1 MSRIGRMPVPIP
13 SGATV
18 ALAGRQVEVKGPK
31 GCLTVD
37 LPDGIQLEL
46 AEGEAR
52 LSRRDESKPQKSLHG
67 LARALVANAVTGV
80 TQGFMKKLEI
90 QGVGYRAEVK
100 GKELRLALGYSHPVV
115 YAIPE
120 GIEIKVERNTQLE
133 VSGFDRQQVGQVAAE
148 IRSLRKPDPYKGK
161 GIRYAGEHIRIKAG
175 KSGVK

>member
-31 GCLTVD
+31 GRLLVP
-37 LPDGIQLEL
+37 LPDGISLEI

-67 LARALVANAVTGV
+67 LTRALVANAVTGV
-80 TQGFMKKLEI
+80 TQGFAKKLEI

-100 GKELRLALGYSHPVV
+100 GKELKLALGYSHPVI
-115 YAIPE
+115 YPIPE

-161 GIRYAGEHIRIKAG
+161 GVRYAGEHIRIKAG

>member
-18 ALAGRQVEVKGPK
+18 AQTGQQVEVKGPK
-31 GCLTVD
+31 GRLLVP
-37 LPDGIQLEL
+37 LPDGISLEI

-52 LSRRDESKPQKSLHG
+52 LSRRDESKPQRSLHG
-67 LARALVANAVTGV
+67 LTRALVANAVTGV
-80 TQGFMKKLEI
+80 TEGFIKKLEI

-100 GKELRLALGYSHPVV
+100 GKELKLALGYSHPVI
-115 YAIPE
+115 YPIPE
-120 GIEIKVERNTQLE
+120 GIEVKVERNTQLE
-133 VSGFDRQQVGQVAAE
+133 VSGYDRQHVGQVAAE

-161 GIRYAGEHIRIKAG
+161 GVRYAGEHIRIKAG